1 MVIPDSST
9 ISLKV
14 SGREN
19 TFLVSMDS
27 RIATLENE
35 TEIIIKKAPFTIK
48 LLQLHDDSFIKTLRK
63 KLLWGEDKRN

>member
-1 MVIPDSST
+1 
-9 ISLKV
+9 
-14 SGREN
+14 
-19 TFLVSMDS
+19 MDS